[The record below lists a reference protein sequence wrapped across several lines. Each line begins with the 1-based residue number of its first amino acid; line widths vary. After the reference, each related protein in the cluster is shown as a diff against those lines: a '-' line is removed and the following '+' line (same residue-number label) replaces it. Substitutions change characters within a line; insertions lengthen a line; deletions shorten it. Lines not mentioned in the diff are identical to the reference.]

1 MGIDWSQAPEGATHY
16 RAAGGMYYG
25 GFYRHEANGD
35 WFFFVDGSW
44 EFMGAPDESEA
55 HPLIPRPT
63 KPEPK
68 EWDGETSFPPMGA
81 KCEVQMGSYWYA
93 GEVIGATKEAVWFKS
108 DDRSDYWTIM
118 NGLSIRPIRTQ
129 AERERIDTIV
139 KAKYAAEDVVG
150 FEVDEAICAALY
162 DANLLRKPAEE
173 VGREELAELSAKAL
187 TVRCGTMLEEWQYD
201 TLADAILSKYNLTEK

>member
-1 MGIDWSQAPEGATHY
+1 MSEIDWSKAPAGTTHY

-55 HPLIPRPT
+55 HPLIPRPA

-118 NGLSIRPIRTQ
+118 NGLSIRPIQNPEQRQ
-129 AERERIDTIV
+129 W
-139 KAKYAAEDVVG
+139 
-150 FEVDEAICAALY
+150 
-162 DANLLRKPAEE
+162 
-173 VGREELAELSAKAL
+173 EELIDIAAGSGILDKHGGEAL
-187 TVRCGTMLEEWQYD
+187 RI
-201 TLADAILSKYNLTEK
+201 ANAILSKYNLTEK